1 MYPMDFFEN
10 APAVKGG
17 HCFVAMPFASELN
30 EVFSAIKAAL
40 QVENLDVIPHRADEI
55 VGGGPVMDD
64 VLRNLAE
71 AELVIVDVSG
81 NNPNVFYELGIAH
94 TVRCAQSV
102 LLITQTIK
110 DVPFDVKS
118 YRCIEYTLNQSGLT
132 QLQDK
137 LVRFLKEEILPT
149 RFVFKLGEGET
160 GKSDKVTGNDRFQ
173 YSFEICEVSLA
184 RDSVQFL
191 LNVFLHRSDLP
202 PERVESETIL
212 GLKPEGTVP
221 IPRIPWAL
229 KFHGVEVKTSQAMF
243 CVCKP
248 DPVQPGR

>member
-17 HCFVAMPFASELN
+17 HCFVVMPFASELN
-30 EVFSAIKAAL
+30 DVFSAIKAAL
-40 QVENLDVIPHRADEI
+40 QVEKLDVIPHRADEI
-55 VGGGPVMDD
+55 VGGGSVMVD

-71 AELVIVDVSG
+71 AELVIVDLSG
-81 NNPNVFYELGIAH
+81 NNANVFYELGIAH

-102 LLITQTIK
+102 LLITQNIK

-118 YRCIEYTLNQSGLT
+118 YRCIEYTLSPNGLS

-137 LVRFLKEEILPT
+137 LVRFVKEEVLPT
-149 RFVFKLGEGET
+149 RFVFKLGEGDTSKSAKIT
-160 GKSDKVTGNDRFQ
+160 GEDRFQ

-191 LNVFLHRSDLP
+191 LNVFRHPFNRP
-202 PERVESETIL
+202 AERVYSKPQL
-212 GLKPEGTVP
+212 GLKAEGIVP
-221 IPRIPWAL
+221 IPRTPWAL
-229 KFHGVEVKTSQAMF
+229 KFHGVEQETSKAAF
-243 CVCKP
+243 CVCNP
-248 DPVQPGR
+248 NPEA